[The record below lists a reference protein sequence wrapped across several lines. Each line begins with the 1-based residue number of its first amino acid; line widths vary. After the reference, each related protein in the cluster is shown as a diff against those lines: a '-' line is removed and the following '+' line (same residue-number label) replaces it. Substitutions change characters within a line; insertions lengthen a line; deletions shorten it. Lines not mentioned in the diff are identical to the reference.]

1 MTISRRCSAWKT
13 PAGDPVSAALALVA
27 AILLAALVVLSSAKA
42 QEQSK
47 CSAAPHLLW
56 GDGEHDDTAALNAW
70 FRGETVIW
78 AQTHDEVGAEITD
91 RTFLLSS
98 AVYVSSGAGR
108 KLERFRMV
116 WPERSEIVSGG
127 TIMAGTDPD
136 QQPVA
141 ENITK
146 IGADPDEGIPY
157 NTPDAEPREHGIP
170 RHCLT
175 S

>member
-1 MTISRRCSAWKT
+1 MMGSQNPVCRGLPGKS
-13 PAGDPVSAALALVA
+13 VSALKLVA
-27 AILLAALVVLSSAKA
+27 AAVLAAFAVLAPA
-42 QEQSK
+42 QAEEQSK

-78 AQTHDEVGAEITD
+78 AQTHEKVGAEIAD

-98 AVYVSSGAGR
+98 VVYISSGTGR
-108 KLERFRMV
+108 TLERFRMV
-116 WPERSEIVSGG
+116 WPERQETVTGG
-127 TIMAGTDPD
+127 TIRSGDDPD
-136 QQPVA
+136 KPPVA
-141 ENITK
+141 EGVTTV
-146 IGADPDEGIPY
+146 GADADEGVPY
-157 NTPDAEPREHGIP
+157 EGPDIEPLDHGIP

>member
-27 AILLAALVVLSSAKA
+27 AILLAALVVLSPAKA

-78 AQTHDEVGAEITD
+78 AQTHEPAAAEIAD

-98 AVYVSSGAGR
+98 TVYVSGGTGR
-108 KLERFRMV
+108 RLEHFRMI
-116 WPERSEIVSGG
+116 WPWRNETVSGG
-127 TIMAGTDPD
+127 TIVTGNDPD
-136 QQPVA
+136 A
-141 ENITK
+141 
-146 IGADPDEGIPY
+146 
-157 NTPDAEPREHGIP
+157 
-170 RHCLT
+170 
-175 S
+175 

>member
-1 MTISRRCSAWKT
+1 MK
-13 PAGDPVSAALALVA
+13 LLA
-27 AILLAALVVLSSAKA
+27 AILLAGLFALASAKA
-42 QEQSK
+42 EEQSK
-47 CSAAPHLLW
+47 CAAAPHLLW

-78 AQTHDEVGAEITD
+78 AQTHETVGAEIAD

-98 AVYVSSGAGR
+98 VVYISSGTGR

-116 WPERSEIVSGG
+116 WPERQETVSGG
-127 TIMAGTDPD
+127 TIRSGDDPD
-136 QQPVA
+136 KPPVA
-141 ENITK
+141 EGVTT
-146 IGADPDEGIPY
+146 IGADPDEGVPY
-157 NTPDAEPREHGIP
+157 PDPDREPLDHGVP

>member
-1 MTISRRCSAWKT
+1 MTIDPKCSAWRISSLRL
-13 PAGDPVSAALALVA
+13 VSAS
-27 AILLAALVVLSSAKA
+27 ILAALVALSPAKA
-42 QEQSK
+42 EDQSK
-47 CSAAPHLLW
+47 CAASPHLLW

-78 AQTHDEVGAEITD
+78 AKTHEKVGAQIAD

-98 AVYVSSGAGR
+98 AVYISSGTGR

-116 WPERSEIVSGG
+116 WPERQETVSGG
-127 TIMAGTDPD
+127 TIRSGDDPD
-136 QQPVA
+136 QPPVA
-141 ENITK
+141 EGVTT
-146 IGADPDEGIPY
+146 IGADPDEGVPY
-157 NTPDAEPREHGIP
+157 EGPDIEPLDHGTP

>member
-78 AQTHDEVGAEITD
+78 AQTHEPVGAEIAD
-91 RTFLLSS
+91 HTFLLSS
-98 AVYVSSGAGR
+98 TVYVSGGTGR
-108 KLERFRMV
+108 RLERFRMI
-116 WPERSEIVSGG
+116 WPWRNEVVSGG
-127 TIMAGTDPD
+127 MIVTGNDLD
-136 QQPVA
+136 A
-141 ENITK
+141 EPRTEGITMV
-146 IGADPDEGIPY
+146 GADPDEG
-157 NTPDAEPREHGIP
+157 
-170 RHCLT
+170 
-175 S
+175 

>member
-1 MTISRRCSAWKT
+1 MKLL
-13 PAGDPVSAALALVA
+13 AAT
-27 AILLAALVVLSSAKA
+27 LLAALLALAAAKA
-42 QEQSK
+42 EEPSK
-47 CSAAPHLLW
+47 CDAAPHLLW

-78 AQTHDEVGAEITD
+78 AQTHETVGSEIAD

-98 AVYVSSGAGR
+98 VVYISSGTGR

-116 WPERSEIVSGG
+116 WPERQETVSGG
-127 TIMAGTDPD
+127 TIRSGDDPD
-136 QQPVA
+136 QPPVA
-141 ENITK
+141 EGVTT
-146 IGADPDEGIPY
+146 IGADPDEGVPY
-157 NTPDAEPREHGIP
+157 EGPATEPVDHGVP

>member
-1 MTISRRCSAWKT
+1 VKLLATT
-13 PAGDPVSAALALVA
+13 LFAAL
-27 AILLAALVVLSSAKA
+27 LALSSAEA
-42 QEQSK
+42 EEQSK

-78 AQTHDEVGAEITD
+78 AQTHEPVGAEIAD

-98 AVYVSSGAGR
+98 TVYVSGGTGR
-108 KLERFRMV
+108 KLEHFRMV
-116 WPERSEIVSGG
+116 WPERQETVSGG
-127 TIMAGTDPD
+127 TLLSGSDPD
-136 QQPVA
+136 KPPIA
-141 ENITK
+141 ENITTV
-146 IGADPDEGIPY
+146 GADPDEGVPY
-157 NTPDAEPREHGIP
+157 KTPDPEPLDHGIP

>member
-1 MTISRRCSAWKT
+1 MKLL
-13 PAGDPVSAALALVA
+13 AAT
-27 AILLAALVVLSSAKA
+27 LLAALLALASAKA
-42 QEQSK
+42 EEQSK

-78 AQTHDEVGAEITD
+78 AQTRETVGAQITD

-98 AVYVSSGAGR
+98 VIYISSGTGR

-116 WPERSEIVSGG
+116 WPERQETVSGG
-127 TIMAGTDPD
+127 TIRSGDDPD
-136 QQPVA
+136 MPPVA
-141 ENITK
+141 DGVTT
-146 IGADPDEGIPY
+146 IGADPDEGVPY
-157 NTPDAEPREHGIP
+157 KTPDPEPLDHGVP

>member
-1 MTISRRCSAWKT
+1 VK
-13 PAGDPVSAALALVA
+13 
-27 AILLAALVVLSSAKA
+27 LLAATLLATLLSLASAKA
-42 QEQSK
+42 EEQSK

-70 FRGETVIW
+70 FRGETVVW
-78 AQTHDEVGAEITD
+78 AQTHEKAGPEITD

-98 AVYVSSGAGR
+98 VVYISSGTGR

-116 WPERSEIVSGG
+116 WPERQETVSGG
-127 TIMAGTDPD
+127 TIRSGDDPD
-136 QQPVA
+136 MPPVA
-141 ENITK
+141 EGVTT
-146 IGADPDEGIPY
+146 IGADPDEGVPY
-157 NTPDAEPREHGIP
+157 ESPAPEPLDHGVP